1 MARIRKSKASKFN
14 THVIKK
20 LQAAVNMDPEIDL
33 TTKLPSEYSSR
44 LDIMRRENAVVNDAP
59 VDNTLRDGEDIRSAF
74 SASDSIEIV
83 YPPSQA
89 VWRLLG
95 QPLGAITPSASLS
108 QQLLDILHSSEI
120 IWKAPF
126 ARQKMV
132 FRCDNNIVLKV
143 IRNMDDYTE
152 YTALQYLQQHK
163 PSVPIPEP
171 SGLLRVND
179 VSLVFMTHV
188 PSRILAEVWPVMDL
202 AQKTSVKEQLST
214 ILQNLRSLPF
224 TAGTQFG
231 GVGGEGCKDIRRNL
245 RRSEIPI
252 FTLGAFE
259 DFLFTGPHNGGR
271 VFVELLRQLSPSTC
285 AQTSPAIVFTHGDLR
300 PDNIAVE
307 FRDGKWTITGLL
319 DWEYSGFYPE
329 YYEAVRCTNCLSPYE
344 DNDWFLYLPDCVS
357 PKAYAHWWLLDRVRE
372 TRLV

>member
-20 LQAAVNMDPEIDL
+20 LQAAVSMDPEIDL

-44 LDIMRRENAVVNDAP
+44 LDTMRRENAIVNDAP
-59 VDNTLRDGEDIRSAF
+59 VDNTVHNGEDIRSAF
-74 SASDSIEIV
+74 SASDSTEIGLL
-83 YPPSQA
+83 PP
-89 VWRLLG
+89 
-95 QPLGAITPSASLS
+95 PASLS
-108 QQLLDILHSSEI
+108 QKLLDILHTSEI

-132 FRCDNNIVLKV
+132 LSCDNNIVLNV
-143 IRNMDDYTE
+143 IRNMDEYTE

-179 VSLVFMTHV
+179 VSLVFMTH
-188 PSRILAEVWPVMDL
+188 
-202 AQKTSVKEQLST
+202 TSVKEQLST

-224 TAGTQFG
+224 TAGTQVG

-252 FTLGAFE
+252 LTLGAFE

-271 VFVELLRQLSPSTC
+271 VFVKLLRQLSPSPC
-285 AQTSPAIVFTHGDLR
+285 AQAAPAIVFTHGDLR
-300 PDNIAVE
+300 PDNISVE
-307 FRDGKWTITGLL
+307 LRDGKWTITGLH

-329 YYEAVRCTNCLSPYE
+329 YYEAVRCTNYCA
-344 DNDWFLYLPDCVS
+344 S